1 MDFNDLCSFYFNVRE
16 QRCIEMSLEEFVNYI
31 CNGRWKSTVE
41 MYHRLMAE
49 GDKSKA
55 KELKNKLPGLVVAGY
70 CEGSHA
76 LKNRRTWSGNAMFDV
91 DHTQGRTQEFLQKL
105 KAVPW
110 VGAGWRSVSYDGLKV
125 VVRIEAATVEEYV
138 QAYAVVAWHIGRV
151 IDFPCDMSCKN
162 PTRPCYASYD
172 EEAFCKPAFEL
183 FPWREFLKEH
193 PDKAAQIM
201 EELKV
206 RPAAPDSTTGTASE
220 SASEPVSEP
229 SSGMLRTFFNDFL
242 AHNAF
247 IPGAKNDFLLKLG
260 RIARYKGL
268 SDSELRQLE
277 ALAVERLSDAGC
289 PPEDIIPKMDAGYR
303 YVDKTKLSDY
313 QRNNANGW
321 DHKDQGPSLCFP
333 GPVGEAE
340 KAENEKLEADK
351 LHKNAPRFPK
361 SVYDALPDLL
371 VRGLEAA
378 RSSREK
384 DRLLLGM
391 LANLSACLPGV
402 WMNYADMCY
411 TPHFY
416 AMSLAG
422 AGRGKGI
429 VTLGSILPDAVQRYL
444 EDKNKT
450 VQSEYD
456 KKQLAWALEER
467 LAIQEKRVPDIDK
480 RPEPPVKRM
489 LKISPNISKSQLII
503 ALEEAGAQ
511 GVVINASELDMLTN
525 AMKQDCG
532 KHDDVLRAAFHHE
545 EASSYYKTDKRM
557 VVAHVPHLALC
568 LTGTPSQLHRFISSL
583 ENGMYS
589 RMAFYIGEGRWKWI
603 SAAPVEGSTDHVKL
617 FRKLSEEV
625 LRMFVFLSGSP
636 TEVCFTPGQW
646 EEHTQRF
653 SNVLQEVVSEDDDSH
668 GAIVFRHG
676 LIAARIAM
684 VLTALRKCEPMWNV
698 QQCRCTDEDFH
709 TAMDMV
715 KVLLEHSLLLST
727 TVSAVES
734 GKEPKPMK
742 KFYRIRSVLAKLPE
756 NFTYTQLK
764 EGAVEHGIPSSSL
777 KRYLV
782 RLLEM
787 QIIEKEDGMYRK
799 LCKSWSG
806 NS

>member
-201 EELKV
+201 EELNV

-229 SSGMLRTFFNDFL
+229 PSGILRTFFNDFL

-333 GPVGEAE
+333 GPVGEDE
-340 KAENEKLEADK
+340 KA
-351 LHKNAPRFPK
+351 
-361 SVYDALPDLL
+361 
-371 VRGLEAA
+371 
-378 RSSREK
+378 
-384 DRLLLGM
+384 GM
-391 LANLSACLPGV
+391 
-402 WMNYADMCY
+402 
-411 TPHFY
+411 
-416 AMSLAG
+416 
-422 AGRGKGI
+422 R
-429 VTLGSILPDAVQRYL
+429 
-444 EDKNKT
+444 
-450 VQSEYD
+450 
-456 KKQLAWALEER
+456 
-467 LAIQEKRVPDIDK
+467 
-480 RPEPPVKRM
+480 
-489 LKISPNISKSQLII
+489 
-503 ALEEAGAQ
+503 
-511 GVVINASELDMLTN
+511 
-525 AMKQDCG
+525 
-532 KHDDVLRAAFHHE
+532 
-545 EASSYYKTDKRM
+545 
-557 VVAHVPHLALC
+557 
-568 LTGTPSQLHRFISSL
+568 
-583 ENGMYS
+583 
-589 RMAFYIGEGRWKWI
+589 
-603 SAAPVEGSTDHVKL
+603 
-617 FRKLSEEV
+617 
-625 LRMFVFLSGSP
+625 
-636 TEVCFTPGQW
+636 
-646 EEHTQRF
+646 
-653 SNVLQEVVSEDDDSH
+653 
-668 GAIVFRHG
+668 
-676 LIAARIAM
+676 
-684 VLTALRKCEPMWNV
+684 
-698 QQCRCTDEDFH
+698 
-709 TAMDMV
+709 
-715 KVLLEHSLLLST
+715 
-727 TVSAVES
+727 
-734 GKEPKPMK
+734 
-742 KFYRIRSVLAKLPE
+742 
-756 NFTYTQLK
+756 
-764 EGAVEHGIPSSSL
+764 SL
-777 KRYLV
+777 KRTSSIRTLPAFRSRCTTLFPTFLSV
-782 RLLEM
+782 AWKQLETAVKKTVCCWGCLP
-787 QIIEKEDGMYRK
+787 I
-799 LCKSWSG
+799 
-806 NS
+806 